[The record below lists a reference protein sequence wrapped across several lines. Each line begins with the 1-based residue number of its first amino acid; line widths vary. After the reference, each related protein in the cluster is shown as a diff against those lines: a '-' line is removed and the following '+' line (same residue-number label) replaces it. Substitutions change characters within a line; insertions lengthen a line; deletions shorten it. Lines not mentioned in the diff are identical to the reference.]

1 MTVLRN
7 RPSVD
12 YASPAEAAEVLGIS
26 RDAARKRFQRA
37 GNLLKVRGRYWVLWR
52 DLRAML
58 PGGELGCQVITT
70 RQVAAAYGM
79 TVQGAR
85 LRLQRKGAARKIGG
99 RWVTYASLVAAAC
112 PEEFQAL
119 AR

>member
-1 MTVLRN
+1 VTALRN
-7 RPSVD
+7 RPGPEW
-12 YASPAEAAEVLGIS
+12 ASPAEAAKVLGVS

-37 GNLLKVRGRYWVLWR
+37 GKLWKVRGRHWVLWR
-52 DLRAML
+52 DVRAML

-99 RWVTYASLVAAAC
+99 RWLTHASLLAAAC
-112 PEEFQAL
+112 PEEFQAM